1 VGVGSKVKA
10 GKKNADGNPIANT
23 DLTTWVPPTSTPA
36 EVRQRQYHRELHE
49 KLDVLPFADGLASST
64 RINAGGSGSG
74 SGSGVVNSSLKQLKQ
89 HPFPQR
95 TNQSPA

>member
-1 VGVGSKVKA
+1 VGVGGKVKA
-10 GKKNADGNPIANT
+10 GKKDAGGNFIANT
-23 DLTTWVPPTSTPA
+23 DLITWVPPTSTPA
-36 EVRQRQYHRELHE
+36 EVHQYHRELHE

-74 SGSGVVNSSLKQLKQ
+74 SGVVNSSLKQLKQ

>member
-1 VGVGSKVKA
+1 VGGKVKA
-10 GKKNADGNPIANT
+10 GKKDAGGNLIANT

-36 EVRQRQYHRELHE
+36 EVRQYHRELHK

-64 RINAGGSGSG
+64 RINADGPGSG